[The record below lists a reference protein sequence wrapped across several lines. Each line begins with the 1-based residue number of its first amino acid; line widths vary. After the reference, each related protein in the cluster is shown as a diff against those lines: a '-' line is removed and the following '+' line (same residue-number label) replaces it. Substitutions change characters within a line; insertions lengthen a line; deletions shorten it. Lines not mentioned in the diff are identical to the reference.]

1 VALSFGEVFLWRVVD
16 AHAVSAQESDGRPYA
31 RAEQSA

>member
-16 AHAVSAQESDGRPYA
+16 ADAVSAQEPDGRPHA
-31 RAEQSA
+31 RAEQSS